1 MDAIVGE
8 LIQTLKE
15 TGMLENTLILFT
27 SDNGPEVPTVVAM
40 RRDHQHDGARPWRG
54 MKRDQWEGGHR
65 VPFFAYWKNRIPAG
79 TLMPET
85 ICLTDIMATVA
96 DLVGASLPEDAAE
109 DSFNI
114 LPYLLEPFSR
124 NEPIRPFTLHQT
136 ISLKLAIRKGP
147 WKYLDHLGSGGNR
160 YDRPNLKA
168 FALPETAPE
177 AKGQLYRLDVDPGET
192 HNLIERFP
200 SIAGELKEQLET
212 WKKGWALAPTLK
224 HAHLGQMNSRVTLK
238 MLRNLFWLRACRE
251 SAANTGSKQGLLPI
265 PCVCHWS
272 LARAEWR

>member
-1 MDAIVGE
+1 MDSIVGE

-40 RRDHQHDGARPWRG
+40 RRDHQHDGALDSAG

-65 VPFFAYWKNRIPAG
+65 IPFIAYWKNRIPAG

-96 DLVGASLPEDAAE
+96 DLVGASLPEGAAE

-124 NEPIRPFTLHQT
+124 NGPIRPFTLHQT

-147 WKYLDHLGSGGNR
+147 
-160 YDRPNLKA
+160 
-168 FALPETAPE
+168 
-177 AKGQLYRLDVDPGET
+177 
-192 HNLIERFP
+192 
-200 SIAGELKEQLET
+200 
-212 WKKGWALAPTLK
+212 
-224 HAHLGQMNSRVTLK
+224 
-238 MLRNLFWLRACRE
+238 
-251 SAANTGSKQGLLPI
+251 
-265 PCVCHWS
+265 
-272 LARAEWR
+272 

>member
-1 MDAIVGE
+1 MQAVHLPSFASEAYQGKTQSGPHGDFIHEMDAIVGE
-8 LIQTLKE
+8 LIQTLE
-15 TGMLENTLILFT
+15 EASILDNTLILFT

-65 VPFFAYWKNRIPAG
+65 VPFIAYWKNRIPAG
-79 TLMPET
+79 TLMQET

-96 DLVGASLPEDAAE
+96 NLVGASLPDGAAE

-124 NEPIRPFTLHQT
+124 NKPIRPFTLHQT

-160 YDRPNLKA
+160 YDRPNLKT
-168 FALPETAPE
+168 FALPETTPE

-200 SIAGELKEQLET
+200 SIARELKDQHGK
-212 WKKGWALAPTLK
+212 WKTAG
-224 HAHLGQMNSRVTLK
+224 HSRPL
-238 MLRNLFWLRACRE
+238 
-251 SAANTGSKQGLLPI
+251 
-265 PCVCHWS
+265 
-272 LARAEWR
+272 

>member
-1 MDAIVGE
+1 
-8 LIQTLKE
+8 
-15 TGMLENTLILFT
+15 
-27 SDNGPEVPTVVAM
+27 
-40 RRDHQHDGARPWRG
+40 
-54 MKRDQWEGGHR
+54 
-65 VPFFAYWKNRIPAG
+65 
-79 TLMPET
+79 MPET

-96 DLVGASLPEDAAE
+96 DLVGASLPEGAAE

-212 WKKGWALAPTLK
+212 WKKAGR
-224 HAHLGQMNSRVTLK
+224 SRPL
-238 MLRNLFWLRACRE
+238 
-251 SAANTGSKQGLLPI
+251 
-265 PCVCHWS
+265 
-272 LARAEWR
+272 